1 MRCVSCGVRP
11 GEFHLKSCGEFSPES
26 LQSNYLQS
34 NQYQAP
40 SINYINPPQIDVREI
55 YDNFTRTSKDT
66 NPKDAIASN
75 KAQLHLVPDSLNVYA
90 SLSFTEGAAKYG
102 AYNWRVAGVRASV
115 YKSAAER
122 HLSKYWNGEWA
133 DPYTGV
139 PHLASVIACCA
150 IILDAGL
157 CDKLT
162 DDRPPKADIS
172 GLMDEVE
179 DMVAHIRETF
189 AYKNPHHYTIAD
201 DKPFSCG
208 EDCCGCE
215 C

>member
-1 MRCVSCGVRP
+1 M
-11 GEFHLKSCGEFSPES
+11 
-26 LQSNYLQS
+26 NYT
-34 NQYQAP
+34 
-40 SINYINPPQIDVREI
+40 VTEV
-55 YDNFTRTSKDT
+55 YDNFTRTSTSKDPNPEYVKDT
-66 NPKDAIASN
+66 NPKDAIANN

-102 AYNWRVAGVRASV
+102 AYNWRAAGVRASV

-133 DPYTGV
+133 DPHTGV

-150 IILDAGL
+150 IILDADL

-162 DDRPPKADIS
+162 DDRPPKANLS

-179 DMVAHIRETF
+179 GTVAHIKEIF
-189 AYKNPHHYTIAD
+189 ADKNPHHYTIAD
-201 DKPFSCG
+201 DNCDEG
-208 EDCCGCE
+208 YCGCE

>member
-1 MRCVSCGVRP
+1 MRCPGCGVQE
-11 GEFHLKSCGEFSPES
+11 GDFHLKSCGDYYPES
-26 LQSNYLQS
+26 LQSNQFMAS
-34 NQYQAP
+34 
-40 SINYINPPQIDVREI
+40 SSD
-55 YDNFTRTSKDT
+55 RTSNKDT
-66 NPKDAIASN
+66 NPKDAIANN

-133 DPYTGV
+133 DPHTGV

-157 CDKLT
+157 CNKLT
-162 DDRPPKADIS
+162 DDRPPRADIP

-179 DMVAHIRETF
+179 DAVAHIRKTF
-189 AYKNPHHYTIAD
+189 AHKNPHHYTIAD
-201 DKPFSCG
+201 DEPFICEKG
-208 EDCCGCE
+208 CCGCE